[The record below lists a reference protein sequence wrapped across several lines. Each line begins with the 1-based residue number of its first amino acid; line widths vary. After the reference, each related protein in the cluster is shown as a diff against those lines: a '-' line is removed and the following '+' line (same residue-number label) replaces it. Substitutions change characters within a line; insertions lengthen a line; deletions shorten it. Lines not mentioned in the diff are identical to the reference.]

1 MFQYITSDILPTS
14 ATLSRYCL
22 ANPDF
27 LLAVAETSRTSLS
40 DALGDKFSLVMF
52 DLRMGGAWKRTRRG
66 RLKET
71 ERALS
76 KYLAGGDRQGL
87 TLLDLGAS
95 DGITTW
101 EAVQA
106 LRQSL
111 GVETK
116 AWLADLYLYLLRYRC
131 GLLVEY
137 RAGDGEP
144 VMVRL
149 GRIGLRLSQ
158 QRREVNA
165 QADALTQFYL
175 GLAGLRGK
183 MRLDARI
190 PLIHPLARN
199 EAAITAIELNCLERD
214 PSLVGRFDAVRA
226 SNLLNH
232 GYFTPAQIGSAISH
246 LHAYLHEGGVLVIS
260 RNHDVEGAEI
270 ERGSVWFRRA
280 DHFEK
285 VEEFGHGSEVQEI
298 VDAWR
303 Q

>member
-1 MFQYITSDILPTS
+1 MFQYITSDTLPS
-14 ATLSRYCL
+14 SETLSRYCL

-27 LLAVAETSRTSLS
+27 LLDVAETSKNSLS

-76 KYLAGGDRQGL
+76 KYLASGDGQGIA
-87 TLLDLGAS
+87 LLDIGAS

-111 GVETK
+111 GVETQ
-116 AWLADLYLYLLRYRC
+116 AWLADLYLYLLRYRN
-131 GLLVEY
+131 GLFVEY

-144 VMVRL
+144 VLARL
-149 GRIGLRLSQ
+149 GRIGLRLSK
-158 QRREVNA
+158 QRREVTE

-175 GLAGLRGK
+175 GLAGLREK
-183 MRLDARI
+183 MKLDARI
-190 PLIHPLARN
+190 PLIHPLAQSD
-199 EAAITAIELNCLERD
+199 AAITAIELNCLDRD
-214 PSLVGRFDAVRA
+214 PNLVGKFNAVRA
-226 SNLLNH
+226 SNVLNH
-232 GYFTPAQIGSAISH
+232 GYFTPAQIGTAVSH
-246 LHAYLHEGGVLVIS
+246 LHAYLRDGGVLVIS
-260 RNHDVEGAEI
+260 RNNDVDGGEI
-270 ERGSVWFRRA
+270 ECGSVWLRRA
-280 DHFEK
+280 GHFEK
-285 VEEFGHGSEVQEI
+285 VEEFGNGSEVREI